1 MKKLFQNQLSHF
13 VFLLISFWAIAF
25 ICDNYPVY
33 LAGELWGVSTKC
45 WLYIAIG
52 SPIIHQIYVLVCW
65 RLELYSQTISKTFG
79 DKGFVLYKVGF
90 AVLILSRPITLTLLA
105 ISNTNTLSL
114 NPYVS
119 YLIAMLLSI
128 PSAYLFYSVKKI
140 FGMDRAFGA
149 DHFEPE
155 KAKTLPMVNKGVFKY
170 TSNGMYVFGFL
181 ILWVPGFLFLS
192 KAALLIALLNHVY
205 ICIHYYHTE
214 KPDKDFIYGDNKQ

>member
-105 ISNTNTLSL
+105 ISNANTLSL

-128 PSAYLFYSVKKI
+128 PAAYLFYSVKKF

-205 ICIHYYHTE
+205 IWIHYYYTE
-214 KPDKDFIYGDNKQ
+214 KPDMDFIYGDNKQ